1 MSDVVV
7 RYWAAAKAAA
17 GVPEETFPHRPD
29 LEALLVAV
37 RERHGADGRLA
48 EVLARCSYLVD
59 ETSPGRRAPADVPIP
74 QGAVVDVLPP
84 FAGGAADGDVEHR
97 AGGAAAHVGGI
108 GPRGAGTPRPSRG
121 LGTS

>member
-17 GVPEETFPHRPD
+17 GVPEEAFPHQPD
-29 LEALLVAV
+29 LEALLNAV

-59 ETSPGRRAPADVPIP
+59 ETSPGRRAPGDVPIAP
-74 QGAVVDVLPP
+74 GAVIDVLPP
-84 FAGGAADGDVEHR
+84 FAGGAATCDDGHGAGGASPNDCWQR
-97 AGGAAAHVGGI
+97 AGGA
-108 GPRGAGTPRPSRG
+108 GTRRRSRG
-121 LGTS
+121 LRSS